1 MVPHWMSGAFF
12 LVALTI
18 SWALINNYLA
28 RRVQSAFGLKGKWS
42 RRARYLFVVLS
53 FTYIYG
59 RIVER
64 TFGVADWVSSLFH
77 IGAYWVGFG
86 TISLCVF
93 ALADLGRI
101 AVGLRRHLMR
111 RSEGEKLL
119 TFAMRPWSRM
129 GMTAVLAVSLF
140 ACSYS
145 IYAALAPP
153 RVVRVQVKAPAG
165 SGVAEPVRMVFMS
178 DLHLGHLGT
187 SDQLEDTLAVVAEL
201 KPDVV
206 VIPGDIVDERSDD
219 VRRGMALLGG
229 IDAPQGVVA
238 TLGNHEQYNRLEFFL
253 EECKKNDIRVLRQQS
268 WQLPQ
273 GLILAGIDDLRV
285 LRDQELDLVDAFKK
299 TLSPIPWERF
309 TVLLFHRPVMVQSAF
324 DLGADVILSGHT
336 HGGQLP
342 PFQILSPIAN
352 DGHLSGAYHYGDNL
366 LYVTSGAGFWGPP
379 MRLFAPREVV
389 LVEIAPHG

>member
-12 LVALTI
+12 LVALTV

-28 RRVQSAFGLKGKWS
+28 RRVQSAFGLKGRWS
-42 RRARYLFVVLS
+42 RLARYLFVVLS

-64 TFGVADWVSSLFH
+64 TFGVADWVASFFH

-93 ALADLGRI
+93 ALADLGRTAI
-101 AVGLRRHLMR
+101 GLRGHLLR

-119 TFAMRPWSRM
+119 TYAKRPWSRV
-129 GMTAVLAVSLF
+129 GMVAVMAVSLL

-153 RVVRVQVKAPAG
+153 RVVRVQVTAPAG
-165 SGVAEPVRMVFMS
+165 SGVSEPVRIAFMS

-187 SDQLEDTLAVVAEL
+187 SAQFEDTLEVIAEL

-206 VIPGDIVDERSDD
+206 VVPGDIVDERSDD
-219 VRRGMALLGG
+219 VRRGMTLLGG
-229 IDAPQGVVA
+229 IDAAQGVVA
-238 TLGNHEQYNRLEFFL
+238 TLGNHEHYTRLEFFL
-253 EECKKNDIRVLRQQS
+253 EECKKHDIRVLRQQS
-268 WQLPQ
+268 WQMPQ
-273 GLILAGIDDLRV
+273 GVVLAGVDDLRV

-299 TLSPIPWERF
+299 TLSPIPTERF
-309 TVLLFHRPVMVQSAF
+309 TVLLFHRPVKVQSAF
-324 DLGADVILSGHT
+324 DLGANLILSGHT

-342 PFQILSPIAN
+342 PFQFLSPIAN
-352 DGHLSGAYHYGDNL
+352 DGHLSGAYEYGDNL

-389 LVEIAPHG
+389 LIELGVD